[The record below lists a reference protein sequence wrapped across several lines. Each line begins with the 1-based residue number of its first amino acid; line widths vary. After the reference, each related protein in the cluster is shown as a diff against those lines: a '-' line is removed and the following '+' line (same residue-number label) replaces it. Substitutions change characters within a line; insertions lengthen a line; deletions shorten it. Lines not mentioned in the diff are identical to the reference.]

1 MKPYLIEGLDCSGK
15 KTIATKVEEILK
27 AEGYEVDIVI
37 GPTCSKFLQRLDGF
51 LVNLFNIKPGTIL
64 DKIRKTTYAYEPFID
79 GLFAC
84 KNKKIII
91 KVSSHFRAWARAII
105 ENDVLMIRKFEKHK
119 NHHIQFAGSTLLWTD
134 FDERIS
140 RHRNDVLS
148 GRTHK
153 IEEKRFFNHNEKM
166 FEAWHAELKKL
177 LSENIDKNLF
187 INTTNGN
194 IDDISVEIAHCIR
207 EIIQNE

>member
-15 KTIATKVEEILK
+15 KTIATKVVEILK

-105 ENDVLMIRKFEKHK
+105 E
-119 NHHIQFAGSTLLWTD
+119 TLLWTD

-207 EIIQNE
+207 EIIQSE